1 MKTAPLIHRIAKP
14 SRWGW
19 GRIEPMSIELAD
31 DGLRV
36 YRQGQVRG
44 FPMVCLHNPGL
55 IASIAAEKAI
65 RRTIRAA
72 NERAYT

>member
-1 MKTAPLIHRIAKP
+1 MMM
-14 SRWGW
+14 
-19 GRIEPMSIELAD
+19 EPIELTD

-36 YRQGQVRG
+36 CRKGQVRG

-55 IASIAAEKAI
+55 IARIAAEKAI

-72 NERAYT
+72 NERAFT